1 MPGKLLRKLNL
12 DALGIGASLIC
23 AVHCAVLPVLVTLL
37 PLLGLRMQGNDKLEH
52 ALLAGTFIIGCV
64 ALLRGYF
71 RQHHRLQPLL
81 WFLAGFAGLL
91 LGHYSVPPAWQPV
104 VIAAGA
110 ICIIIAHIRNLHKCR
125 MH

>member
-1 MPGKLLRKLNL
+1 MRKLNL
-12 DALGIGASLIC
+12 DALGIGASLLC

-37 PLLGLRMQGNDKLEH
+37 PLLGLRMQGNEKLEH
-52 ALLAGTFIIGCV
+52 ALLACTFVIGV
-64 ALLRGYF
+64 AALLKGYRRY
-71 RQHHRLQPLL
+71 RQLQPLL

-91 LGHYSVPPAWQPV
+91 LGHYSLPPAWQPA

-110 ICIIIAHIRNLHKCR
+110 VCIIIAHIRNLHKCR

>member
-12 DALGIGASLIC
+12 DALGIGASLLC

-37 PLLGLRMQGNDKLEH
+37 PLLGLHMRGNEKLEH
-52 ALLAGTFIIGCV
+52 ALLACTFVIGV
-64 ALLRGYF
+64 AALLSGYRRH
-71 RQHHRLQPLL
+71 RQLQPLL

-91 LGHYSVPPAWQPV
+91 LGHYRLRPAWQPA

-110 ICIIIAHIRNLHKCR
+110 VCIIVAHIRNLHKCR